1 MKSYL
6 KMEAIMSYLALYR
19 KYRPQNFDHV
29 VGQSETTEILKNQIR
44 NSKFGHAYLF
54 SGIRGTGKTSTAKIL
69 SKAIN
74 CLDPH
79 DGNPCN
85 KCEICLEINNESFM
99 DVIEIDAASNNGVD
113 NVREL
118 RENSKYLPAKGS
130 HKVYIIDEVQ
140 MLSPGAFNALLKTL
154 EEPSKHVVFIL
165 ATTEPEKIPV
175 TILSRC
181 QRYDFKRVRLDDMIS
196 RMKYILDDLSYSFDT
211 EALNLI
217 ALKSDG
223 AMRDALSLLEK
234 VISKSNEHISVAMTT
249 SVLGVIEFVE
259 LKKLFEAIFSQQV
272 EMAIQT
278 IDHMIVSGIS
288 ISNIFEQILEF
299 IRNIMLMNVFKTTNE
314 IVALP
319 EKMQED
325 LLDEFNKVDIKL
337 MSEMIDI
344 INQSIAK
351 LKYAANP
358 RLNLELSIISICLLF
373 KEGEMVQEKYLAPQK
388 KIEKEKVL
396 APVETAVEE
405 KKVTAVEVSVT
416 ESVIEDNI
424 SREINNVDVLSNW
437 NKVLEIIK
445 QRRKIVHAFLVEGNP
460 VKVEQNIVF
469 IEFQPEYDFHRGNV
483 MLVDNRDVIE
493 KALLEFTG
501 KRYQIEAV
509 LPMKKVVEEKT
520 NLDKIKD
527 FLGDEFKEILEVE

>member
-1 MKSYL
+1 
-6 KMEAIMSYLALYR
+6 MSYLALYR

>member
-1 MKSYL
+1 
-6 KMEAIMSYLALYR
+6 MSYLALYR
-19 KYRPQNFDHV
+19 KYRPQNFNHV

-54 SGIRGTGKTSTAKIL
+54 SGIRGTGKTSTAKIF

-74 CLDPH
+74 CLDPQ

-118 RENSKYLPAKGS
+118 RENSKYLPAKGT

-165 ATTEPEKIPV
+165 ATTEPEKITV
-175 TILSRC
+175 KILSRC
-181 QRYDFKRVRLDDMIS
+181 QRYYFKRVKLDDMIH
-196 RMKYILDDLSYSFDT
+196 RMQYILDDLSYSFDT

-234 VISKSNEHISVAMTT
+234 VISKSNEHISVSLTT

-259 LKKLFEAIFSQQV
+259 LKILFEAVFSQQV
-272 EMAIQT
+272 EKAIQT

-319 EKMQED
+319 EKMQMD
-325 LLDEFNKVDIKL
+325 LLDKFKDVDINL

-351 LKYAANP
+351 LKYATNP
-358 RLNLELSIISICLLF
+358 RLNLELSIISVCLLF
-373 KEGEMVQEKYLAPQK
+373 QEGKVAHEKIDVPQK
-388 KIEKEKVL
+388 SMMQKQTPAPLDVQVKEQTVKV
-396 APVETAVEE
+396 AEEIAV
-405 KKVTAVEVSVT
+405 KSA
-416 ESVIEDNI
+416 IEDSI
-424 SREINNVDVLSNW
+424 SQEINDVDVLSNW
-437 NKVLEIIK
+437 NKVLENIK
-445 QRRKIVHAFLVEGNP
+445 QRRRIVHAFLVEGNP
-460 VKVEQNIVF
+460 IKVDQNIVF

-483 MLVDNRDVIE
+483 MLIDNKDVIE

-509 LPMKKVVEEKT
+509 LANKKTLEEKT